1 MKEQKRQAGAMRSL
15 ASTKGAPMAKK
26 SKKQT
31 AETSFSNSRRCGLYL
46 PVELIKRG
54 RREALDRNTSF
65 SRLVIQALE
74 QFLGKE

>member
-1 MKEQKRQAGAMRSL
+1 MAKEKRPAGTMRSL
-15 ASTKGAPMAKK
+15 ASTKGPMAKK
-26 SKKQT
+26 SKKQIE
-31 AETSFSNSRRCGLYL
+31 ETSFSGSRRCGLYL